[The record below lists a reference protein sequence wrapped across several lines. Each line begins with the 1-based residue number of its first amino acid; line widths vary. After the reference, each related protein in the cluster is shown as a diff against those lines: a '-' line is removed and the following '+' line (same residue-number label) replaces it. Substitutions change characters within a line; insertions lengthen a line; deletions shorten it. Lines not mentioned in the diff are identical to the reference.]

1 MRFSFQGSFA
11 WHCATSLVAWWW
23 IDFIPLALVVSC
35 GGANWLV
42 VWRWFALTFHLGLGF
57 VATSL
62 TLWLQSGLAF
72 FCTVLGPRALLLKEL
87 GDSRALALLA
97 GVSPFFLV
105 ASPTCSRRA
114 PTTSLLRSTARW
126 WRKRREPAHGSRFQ
140 RGPEIPRNGDPSRRR

>member
-35 GGANWLV
+35 GGAW
-42 VWRWFALTFHLGLGF
+42 LGF